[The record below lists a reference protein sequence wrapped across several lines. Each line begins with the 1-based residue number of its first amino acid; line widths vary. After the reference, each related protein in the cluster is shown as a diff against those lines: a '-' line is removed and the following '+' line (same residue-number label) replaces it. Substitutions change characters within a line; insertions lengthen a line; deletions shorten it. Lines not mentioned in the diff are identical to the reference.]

1 MGIIKSKIIQEKGL
15 LLQQYSGCI
24 TKSDMATYF
33 DRLYNNPAYLTVST
47 IFSDFTNAHIAL
59 TVEDIS
65 EIAYFILTHAPKVQ
79 HVKNAILV
87 SEPLVTAYS
96 IIYEEIMKE
105 MPLYKCNI
113 FSTFNEAVNYVNY
126 DIDKLKKLIKM
137 SFPN

>member
-1 MGIIKSKIIQEKGL
+1 MGVIKSKIIKNKGL
-15 LLQQYSGCI
+15 LLQEYSGCI
-24 TKSDMATYF
+24 TKLDMAAYF
-33 DRLYNNPAYLTVST
+33 AGLYNNPEYLTVST
-47 IFSDFTNAHIAL
+47 IFSDFTNACVAL

-79 HVKNAILV
+79 QVKNAILV

-113 FSTFNEAVNYVNY
+113 FSTFVEAVNFINY
-126 DIDKLKKLIKM
+126 DSDKLKMLIKR
-137 SFPN
+137 SFLN